1 MNIFVSF
8 CFPIASTR
16 GPPRFQTPRFIL
28 GSHLISDMTT
38 NSAATPSITPESLV
52 QELLPQITLQT
63 AQLPTLHTQ
72 LGLASSALEQ
82 DLETLRKALIRTVE
96 DVVHTRQKDV
106 QEWAD
111 RCDML
116 EDSCVRLSKALGPSA
131 KSLGATVGELRKQLV
146 SLLL

>member
-1 MNIFVSF
+1 
-8 CFPIASTR
+8 
-16 GPPRFQTPRFIL
+16 
-28 GSHLISDMTT
+28 MTT